1 VSRVQLQRGFVGF
14 IAPLHCGLAA
24 ALPGLGQLA
33 GRLERTRA
41 MWERLNCD
49 SDWDEGDLPASALP
63 ASELPA

>member
-14 IAPLHCGLAA
+14 VAPLHCGLAA

-41 MWERLNCD
+41 MWERCD
-49 SDWDEGDLPASALP
+49 PDWDLEQADDDGAAGACDAG
-63 ASELPA
+63 